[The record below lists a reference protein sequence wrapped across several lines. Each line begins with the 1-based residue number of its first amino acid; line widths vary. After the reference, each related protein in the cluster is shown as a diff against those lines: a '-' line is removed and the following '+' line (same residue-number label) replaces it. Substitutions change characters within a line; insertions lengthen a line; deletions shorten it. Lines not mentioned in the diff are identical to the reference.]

1 MLRET
6 AQRWVRE
13 GDHRRGD
20 ARAAPRQRLF
30 DPQYG
35 EPEPDI
41 RARTPDAWRKWRKAR
56 SRRQDR
62 IGQLTMRNLD
72 IADTRA
78 KLNVYT
84 KSGLLSAG
92 EGAYIPQLGSD
103 KSNKG

>member
-1 MLRET
+1 M
-6 AQRWVRE
+6 
-13 GDHRRGD
+13 
-20 ARAAPRQRLF
+20 PPF
-30 DPQYG
+30 
-35 EPEPDI
+35 
-41 RARTPDAWRKWRKAR
+41 TPA
-56 SRRQDR
+56 DR